1 MYPIPAS
8 RRRER
13 RDAGDVAPVEHD
25 PARGG
30 VPHPHDRLDQL
41 RLAVALDPGDA
52 EHLARVHDEVH
63 VRQQRA
69 AGRAVQR
76 EALDAQH
83 LPVRDRGLP
92 RARVGSSLPTII
104 SASSRLVTVRGS
116 AVPTLVP
123 RRITVMLSAI
133 ARTSSSLWEM
143 NRNV

>member
-1 MYPIPAS
+1 MSRPSSTIRPA
-8 RRRER
+8 
-13 RDAGDVAPVEHD
+13 V
-25 PARGG
+25 G

-63 VRQQRA
+63 VRQQRR
-69 AGRAVQR
+69 GR
-76 EALDAQH
+76 
-83 LPVRDRGLP
+83 PP
-92 RARVGSSLPTII
+92 RASVRPSTRSTSRSVTVDSRVPGSGSSLPTII